1 MRGVDN
7 VIPRKRHHNVM
18 NGTVLSLLCS
28 QYVCC
33 GFRKRRERKD
43 LVCLN
48 WKVPLQNIKL
58 KLLELGWNEFH
69 H

>member
-1 MRGVDN
+1 MSWMEQFSASSAVSMCAVASG
-7 VIPRKRHHNVM
+7 KE
-18 NGTVLSLLCS
+18 
-28 QYVCC
+28 
-33 GFRKRRERKD
+33 RERKD